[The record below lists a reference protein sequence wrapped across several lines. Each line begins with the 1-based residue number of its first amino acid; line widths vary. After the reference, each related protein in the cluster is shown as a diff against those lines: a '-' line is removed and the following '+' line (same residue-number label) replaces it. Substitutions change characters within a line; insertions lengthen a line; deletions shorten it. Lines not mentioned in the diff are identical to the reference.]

1 MLSLALFV
9 DEVEFQREAACAEPA
24 IMFRPPDHPGVLIR
38 PAELVKKH
46 APTPAKR
53 LREAARAKRA
63 LEKMGHVW
71 QMPSSKES
79 NAHFCRLG
87 RFAEGAS
94 RTLAV
99 RPTGLG
105 RFAECASRTPVV
117 LPSQHFTEG
126 ASRTLLIPPTWDTL
140 RKALRAAR
148 CIVHICTSLWTTMA
162 GHRFTARK
170 VRVRSA

>member
-1 MLSLALFV
+1 MGAPSTFGLSRLGRRQVAQGAV
-9 DEVEFQREAACAEPA
+9 CTSCTGKT
-24 IMFRPPDHPGVLIR
+24 PDGR

-94 RTLAV
+94 RALAV

-105 RFAECASRTPVV
+105 RFAECASRTPVD
-117 LPSQHFTEG
+117 G
-126 ASRTLLIPPTWDTL
+126 
-140 RKALRAAR
+140 
-148 CIVHICTSLWTTMA
+148 
-162 GHRFTARK
+162 
-170 VRVRSA
+170 